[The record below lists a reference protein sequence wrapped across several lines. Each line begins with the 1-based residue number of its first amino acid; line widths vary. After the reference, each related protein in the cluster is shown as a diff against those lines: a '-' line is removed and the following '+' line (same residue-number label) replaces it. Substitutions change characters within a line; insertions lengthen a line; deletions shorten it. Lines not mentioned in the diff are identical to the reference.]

1 MLTKKEKKISGTKY
15 LNKKLSTILY
25 LSAILWFLIYNFTLI
40 YLLFISKEDGGE
52 FMSGFS
58 IFIRILI
65 GVGVPFIVFLLAKVL
80 SKKKQKKEGERK

>member
-25 LSAILWFLIYNFTLI
+25 LSAILWFLLYNFALI
-40 YLLFISKEDGGE
+40 HFLFISKEGE
-52 FMSGFS
+52 SMSGFS

-65 GVGVPFIVFLLAKVL
+65 GVGVPFIAFLMAKVL
-80 SKKKQKKEGERK
+80 SKKKTKKEGERK